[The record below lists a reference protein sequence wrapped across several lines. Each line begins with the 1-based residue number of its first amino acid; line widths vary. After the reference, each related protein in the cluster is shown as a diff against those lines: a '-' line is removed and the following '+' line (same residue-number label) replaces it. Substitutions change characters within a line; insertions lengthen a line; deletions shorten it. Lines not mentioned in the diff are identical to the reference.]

1 MGKCGY
7 FIIIFFIYLLICLFV
22 YKAVYTVVSKCCTLQ
37 IIQMKTVLDWEQNN
51 KINNKKSK
59 TPVKVWLKMQ
69 ERTSETFDKTATYK

>member
-37 IIQMKTVLDWEQNN
+37 IIQMKTVLD
-51 KINNKKSK
+51 
-59 TPVKVWLKMQ
+59 
-69 ERTSETFDKTATYK
+69 